1 MLRRVLPLALL
12 LTGAVSDQD
21 AYDLPPISYS
31 RTAPTDPVARLDSST
46 LAHEP
51 GLGYLRSFLT
61 ALDIP
66 ATSQTLVFSKT
77 SFQRQRIGP
86 RTPRALYFND
96 DVYVG
101 WVQGGDVLEVS
112 GVDPQLGAVFYTLSQ
127 APAPRPKLVRQTDNC
142 LQCHDSRG
150 LTLGVPGHIVR
161 SVFAGDDGTPV
172 LTRGTF
178 HTTDQSPYEER
189 WGGWYATG
197 DAGAMRHLG
206 NAVYDED
213 SGRAVRLPK
222 LDSYLAPSS
231 DMVALLV
238 LEHQTHAHN
247 LITRANHESRLAI
260 VQSNEIHRLLGT
272 SPKELTD
279 GARSRIRSYCEPL
292 VEALFFSGEIRLP
305 NPVKGDT
312 SFARDFEKRGPFD
325 RRGRSLRDFDL
336 RTRLFKHPLSFLVY
350 SKAFAGL
357 PAPARDYIRARMQD
371 ILAGR
376 DDSKPFAHLTA
387 EDRAALQEI
396 LLDTVPGWK

>member
-1 MLRRVLPLALL
+1 MLRRVLPLAIL

-357 PAPARDYIRARMQD
+357 PAPARDCIRARMQD